1 MLYLVFLFKTNVILS
16 IFEYCEKQKKNSIN
30 KLTRSYK
37 VVVSSEDT
45 FEERL
50 SFSTN
55 KFNVFLVL
63 SLYSI
68 ILIAFTI
75 SVVFFTQIREMVPGY
90 SSSDLLTQAIYLT
103 KKTDSLEKELELNN
117 TFYKSIENVLSGKTE
132 QIIYKDTLA
141 LSNEKD
147 NIDFQAVLTN
157 AEDSILRKYV
167 EEEDKFNLT
176 KNELVI
182 ENKMFVSPVKGQI
195 TQKFDPL
202 NNHFALDILVDTG
215 TPVKSILEGK
225 VIFSEWSVDTGHVLI
240 IDHGDDIISVYKHNS
255 KVLKTQNNFVKAG
268 EVIAYSGNQ
277 GTLSTGPHLHFELW
291 KNGTPINPEPLFNF
305 N

>member
-1 MLYLVFLFKTNVILS
+1 MNTVKNK
-16 IFEYCEKQKKNSIN
+16 KQKKNSIN

-103 KKTDSLEKELELNN
+103 KKTDSLENELELNN

-202 NNHFALDILVDTG
+202 NNHFALDILVDIG

>member
-1 MLYLVFLFKTNVILS
+1 MNTVKNK
-16 IFEYCEKQKKNSIN
+16 KQKKNSIN

-45 FEERL
+45 FEKRL

-103 KKTDSLEKELELNN
+103 KKTDSLENELELNN

-240 IDHGDDIISVYKHNS
+240 IDHGDNIISVYKHNS

>member
-1 MLYLVFLFKTNVILS
+1 MKNK
-16 IFEYCEKQKKNSIN
+16 KQKKNSIN

-55 KFNVFLVL
+55 KLNVFLVL

-103 KKTDSLEKELELNN
+103 KKTDSLENELELNN

-141 LSNEKD
+141 VSNEEG
-147 NIDFQAVLTN
+147 NIDFQTVFTN

-240 IDHGDDIISVYKHNS
+240 IDHGDNIISVYKHNS

>member
-1 MLYLVFLFKTNVILS
+1 VKNK
-16 IFEYCEKQKKNSIN
+16 KQKKNSIN

-103 KKTDSLEKELELNN
+103 KKTDSLENELELNN

>member
-1 MLYLVFLFKTNVILS
+1 LNTVKNK
-16 IFEYCEKQKKNSIN
+16 KQKKNSIN

-103 KKTDSLEKELELNN
+103 KKTDSLENELELNN

-240 IDHGDDIISVYKHNS
+240 IDHGDNIISVYKHNS